1 MDDTKIVTPKTVAT
15 TPKTLEY
22 ISKSEFRRTMSFV
35 VVFTLVFA
43 TLFGGILG
51 FLGSQLYNSNI
62 NSTIAGTSS
71 GIVQNLPVVNQ
82 DSAVVSVVKK
92 TNPAVVS
99 IVISQ
104 YVSNNSN
111 NIFGNFFGVP
121 SSGSGSSGPSSGST
135 KQTVGEGSGFIVQSN
150 GYILTNK
157 HVIVSPTDSYTVVMN
172 NGKSY
177 PAKVVGTD
185 PTNDLAI
192 VKINAT
198 NLPILSLGN
207 SSSLQLGSAVVAI
220 GNALG
225 QYQNTIDTGVISGL
239 SRSVQAQDPVT
250 GAVENLT
257 GMIQT
262 DAEINSGNS
271 GGPLLNLAGQ
281 VIGINTAVA
290 STAHGIGFAIPINQ
304 AKSDIL
310 SVLKNG
316 KIIKPELGVDY
327 ELITPAIQ
335 QSQHLKY
342 SYGAYLVGSSGNPAV
357 LSNTPASRAGLKSH
371 DIILEVNGVKVTE
384 SNSLGYLIGLHQLNS
399 TVTLKVYQ
407 DGKVQDISVTLNK
420 AFS

>member
-1 MDDTKIVTPKTVAT
+1 MEDTKITTSTPV
-15 TPKTLEY
+15 EY
-22 ISKSEFRRTMSFV
+22 ISKSEFKRTMSFV
-35 VVFTLVFA
+35 VVLTLVFA

-51 FLGSQLYNSNI
+51 FVGSQLYNGNI
-62 NSTIAGTSS
+62 NSTITGTSS
-71 GIVQNLPVVNQ
+71 GIIQNLPVVNQ
-82 DSAVVSVVKK
+82 NSAVVSVVKK

-104 YVSNNSN
+104 YVSNNN
-111 NIFGNFFGVP
+111 NNLFGNLFGYP
-121 SSGSGSSGPSSGST
+121 SSGSGSGGSGSSGST

-150 GYILTNK
+150 GYIITNK
-157 HVIVSPTDSYTVVMN
+157 HVIVSPTDSDTVVMN

-185 PTNDLAI
+185 PTNDIAL

-198 NLPILSLGN
+198 NLPILPLGN
-207 SSSLQLGSAVVAI
+207 SSNLQLGSAVIAI

-225 QYQNTIDTGVISGL
+225 QYQNTVDTGVISGL

-335 QSQHLKY
+335 QSQKLKY
-342 SYGAYLVGSSGNPAV
+342 SYGAYLLGSSSSPAV
-357 LSNTPASRAGLKSH
+357 LPNTPASRAGLKSH

-384 SNSLGYLIGLHQLNS
+384 TNSLGYLIGMQQLNS

-407 DGKVQDISVTLNK
+407 NGKVQNISVILNK
-420 AFS
+420 AFN

>member
-1 MDDTKIVTPKTVAT
+1 MDDTKITTSTPV
-15 TPKTLEY
+15 EY
-22 ISKSEFRRTMSFV
+22 ISKSEFKRTMSFV
-35 VVFTLVFA
+35 VVLTLVFA

-51 FLGSQLYNSNI
+51 FVGSQLYNGNI

-71 GIVQNLPVVNQ
+71 GIIQNLPVVNQ
-82 DSAVVSVVKK
+82 NSAVVSVVKK

-104 YVSNNSN
+104 YVSNNN
-111 NIFGNFFGVP
+111 NNPFGNLFGYP
-121 SSGSGSSGPSSGST
+121 SSGSGSGGSGSSGST

-150 GYILTNK
+150 GYIITNK

-172 NGKSY
+172 NGKNY

-185 PTNDLAI
+185 PTNDIAV

-198 NLPILSLGN
+198 HLPTLPLGN
-207 SSSLQLGSAVVAI
+207 SSNLQLGSAVVAI

-225 QYQNTIDTGVISGL
+225 QYQNTVDTGVISGL

-310 SVLKNG
+310 SALKNG

-335 QSQHLKY
+335 QSQKLKY
-342 SYGAYLVGSSGNPAV
+342 SYGAYLVGSSSSPAV
-357 LSNTPASRAGLKSH
+357 LPNTPASRAGLKSH

-384 SNSLGYLIGLHQLNS
+384 TNSLGYLIGMHQLNS

-407 DGKVQDISVTLNK
+407 NGKVQNISVTLNK

>member
-1 MDDTKIVTPKTVAT
+1 MDDTKITTSTPI
-15 TPKTLEY
+15 EY
-22 ISKSEFRRTMSFV
+22 ISKSEFKRTMSFV
-35 VVFTLVFA
+35 VVLTLVFA

-51 FLGSQLYNSNI
+51 FLSSQLYNI
-62 NSTIAGTSS
+62 GTNSTIAGTSS

-82 DSAVVSVVKK
+82 NSAVVSVVKK

-104 YVSNNSN
+104 YVSNNN
-111 NIFGNFFGVP
+111 NNLFGNFFGLP
-121 SSGSGSSGPSSGST
+121 SSGSGGSGSGSSSGST

-150 GYILTNK
+150 GYIITNK

-177 PAKVVGTD
+177 QAKVVGTD
-185 PTNDLAI
+185 PTNDIAV

-198 NLPILSLGN
+198 NLPTLPLGN
-207 SSSLQLGSAVVAI
+207 SSGLQLGSAVIAI

-225 QYQNTIDTGVISGL
+225 QYQNTVDTGVISGL

-271 GGPLLNLAGQ
+271 GGPLLNLEGQ

-335 QSQHLKY
+335 QSQHLNY
-342 SYGAYLVGSSGNPAV
+342 SYGAYLVGSSSSPAV
-357 LSNTPASRAGLKSH
+357 LPNTPASRAGLKSH

-384 SNSLGYLIGLHQLNS
+384 SNSLGYLIGMQQLNS

-407 DGKVQDISVTLNK
+407 NGKVQNISVTLNK